1 MGTLYVVGTP
11 IGNLED
17 ITLRALRVLR
27 EVRLV
32 AAEDTR
38 KARILFSR
46 YDIHTPLTSYFEH
59 NKLTKL
65 QTILNALA
73 EGDVALISEAGMPG
87 LSDPGYELIRAALAA
102 GHRVVPVPGPV
113 AAITALVI
121 SGLPTD
127 RFLFL
132 GFLPRR
138 RPERQRLLRAVA
150 AEPGTLVAYE
160 APHRLRA
167 TLADIAA
174 VLGDRPIAVAEE
186 LTKRFESVF
195 RGRVTE
201 AIAHFEAQS
210 PRGEFTLVIGGAPE
224 EAPAEHW
231 PDARIEEALTVLL
244 REGIPRTTATR
255 VLSRITGRPRQELYR
270 LASALDPEKGL
281 DEHADPSKTAPDP

>member
-17 ITLRALRVLR
+17 MTFRAVRVLR
-27 EVRLV
+27 EVNLI

-38 KARILFSR
+38 TARVLLTRF
-46 YDIHTPLTSYFEH
+46 DIHTPVTSYFEH
-59 NKLTKL
+59 NKLAKL
-65 QTILNALA
+65 DRILRALD

-87 LSDPGYELIRAALAA
+87 LSDPGYELIQAALAA
-102 GHRVVPVPGPV
+102 GHEVTPVPGPV
-113 AAITALVI
+113 AAVTALVI

-138 RPERQRLLRAVA
+138 GTERRRLLQSVA
-150 AEPGTLVAYE
+150 TEPGTLVAYE
-160 APHRLRA
+160 APHRLRQS
-167 TLADIAA
+167 LADIAE

-201 AIAHFEAQS
+201 ALAHFEAEE
-210 PRGEFTLVIGGAPE
+210 PRGEFTLVIGGAPQE
-224 EAPAEHW
+224 TAEQTW
-231 PDARIEEALTVLL
+231 PDERVRAALATLLNEGVSPSTAARALSKL
-244 REGIPRTTATR
+244 
-255 VLSRITGRPRQELYR
+255 TGRSRREIYR
-270 LASALDPEKGL
+270 MAVEM
-281 DEHADPSKTAPDP
+281 TAEG